1 MKRAKDQFLSMAVL
15 AVLTALFA
23 VTACSSDDGNDA
35 DDISPVAEIQYLS
48 MLDSN
53 PTWWYSHRYA
63 WPMAVFPRYPL
74 NLSTEELDS
83 INPDTLPQDT
93 AYAALTTIIYYYLS
107 DSVVVNSHTYR
118 KLVDGYPLEFMG
130 GETHYDSNYP
140 LSDVS
145 ARTRSSVSNTMY
157 VYIREENGRV
167 YVEKESYLHY
177 LAETDSTGSA
187 GFFNTEIKYGDAS
200 YLPYEETADGELVIY
215 DFTMQQGD
223 KFKSV
228 PGHEDVWVK
237 ETGTVTTADGKERK
251 RLVMSNGLE
260 IVEGIGCICSKGP
273 FFAWLNPYPSSR
285 SVRDE
290 KLSYSID
297 PVGIGDIESL
307 VWLWP
312 NQTAQ

>member
-53 PTWWYSHRYA
+53 PAWWYSHYYKNISSIR
-63 WPMAVFPRYPL
+63 PRYPL
-74 NLSTEELDS
+74 YLSDEEYES

-93 AYAALTTIIYYYLS
+93 AYTTFNELRTFYLA
-107 DSVVVNSHTYR
+107 DSVVVNSHNYR
-118 KLVDGYPLEFMG
+118 KLVGGSLEFLG
-130 GETHYDSNYP
+130 SETHYDSNYP
-140 LSDVS
+140 LSGVS
-145 ARTRSSVSNTMY
+145 ARTRSSASNTMY

-177 LAETDSTGSA
+177 LTETDKVGRS
-187 GFFNTEIKYGDAS
+187 GFFNTEDKYGDAS

-228 PGHEDVWVK
+228 PGYENVWVK

-273 FFAWLNPYPSSR
+273 FFAWLNPYPSNR
-285 SVRDE
+285 PVRDE
-290 KLSYSID
+290 KLGYSID